1 MDGINHH
8 RNQINN
14 QHNKIIISQ
23 TLDQYNHRAA
33 QIGVR
38 PNQILERTGLSIHIN
53 SHHQHRFVLRFLVSN
68 VWLLI
73 QSDRGPGG
81 DQNISWNGQSQTQPP
96 TSQAPP
102 TQTGT
107 NSAGALS
114 TPGSD
119 WNRPPES
126 HSGITW
132 GGSMMTKNF
141 LKNFYGVFRFKYGYS
156 YISRR

>member
-1 MDGINHH
+1 M
-8 RNQINN
+8 
-14 QHNKIIISQ
+14 
-23 TLDQYNHRAA
+23 
-33 QIGVR
+33 
-38 PNQILERTGLSIHIN
+38 
-53 SHHQHRFVLRFLVSN
+53 FLVLLESISN
-68 VWLLI
+68 TFI

-114 TPGSD
+114 TGSD

-132 GGSMMTKNF
+132 GGSKTFIIFEQIFM
-141 LKNFYGVFRFKYGYS
+141 VFRFKYGYS
-156 YISRR
+156 HISRR